1 MVIDSLIL
9 RDPREA
15 SYVRPMHPTQF
26 CYHIIEMH
34 DDQVSLSLTY
44 VNYTKEVRS

>member
-26 CYHIIEMH
+26 CYKIIEMH
-34 DDQVSLSLTY
+34 DDQVSFFLNH
-44 VNYTKEVRS
+44 VDQIKEVHS